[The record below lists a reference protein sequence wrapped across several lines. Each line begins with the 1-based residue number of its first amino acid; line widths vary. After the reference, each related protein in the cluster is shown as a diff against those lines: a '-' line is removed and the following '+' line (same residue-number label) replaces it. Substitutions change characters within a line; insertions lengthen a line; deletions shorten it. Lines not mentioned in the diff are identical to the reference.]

1 MGYKINI
8 TNETGS
14 PATYAKLA
22 SYTVE
27 CSDKQYIYAIFQL
40 YASKECRDSG
50 YIPFSDIIELKFE
63 LDKDFT
69 GNIIKTIY
77 EQAKEMEIFS
87 VAEVM

>member
-1 MGYKINI
+1 MGYKINKKTSNGI
-8 TNETGS
+8 E
-14 PATYAKLA
+14 ATYAKLA

-40 YASKECRDSG
+40 YASKECRDNG

>member
-1 MGYKINI
+1 MGFRINI

-40 YASKECRDSG
+40 YVSKECRESG
-50 YIPFSDIIELKFE
+50 YVPFSDIIELKFE
-63 LDKDFT
+63 LGKDFT

-77 EQAKEMEIFS
+77 EQAKELEMFS
-87 VAEVM
+87 GAEVI

>member
-8 TNETGS
+8 KTSNGI

-50 YIPFSDIIELKFE
+50 YMPFSDIIELKFK

-77 EQAKEMEIFS
+77 EQAKELEMFS
-87 VAEVM
+87 TAEVI